1 MIGEATAIW
10 HWTILES
17 SGRWYRAVCRY
28 VSEATPQHV
37 TLQVEVQSLL
47 KTTALSLV
55 VAEAT
60 QQVILWELDAVLS
73 NSWSAEQT
81 VRVQS
86 ELRQLKQLEPQ
97 IKQIVA
103 LRLDQASQAPLW
115 YDTGADAVLMHFQS
129 LSALAMRFAFR
140 SAKERS

>member
-28 VSEATPQHV
+28 VPEATPQHV

-47 KTTALSLV
+47 NTTASSLV

-60 QQVILWELDAVLS
+60 QQVILWELDAVLHD
-73 NSWSAEQT
+73 SWSAEQT
-81 VRVQS
+81 LRVQS

-103 LRLDQASQAPLW
+103 LRLDQAAQVPLW
-115 YDTGADAVLMHFQS
+115 YDAGADAVLMHFN
-129 LSALAMRFAFR
+129 R
-140 SAKERS
+140 